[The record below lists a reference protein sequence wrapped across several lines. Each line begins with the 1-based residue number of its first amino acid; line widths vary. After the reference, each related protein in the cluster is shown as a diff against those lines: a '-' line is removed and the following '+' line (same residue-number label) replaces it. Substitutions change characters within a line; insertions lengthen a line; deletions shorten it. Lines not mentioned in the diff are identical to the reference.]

1 MRRTLVLIST
11 ISMLGAGSAL
21 AAPGSGDLWEVTTQ
35 MSMDGMPAGMVPTRT
50 QQVCSAREWTKPP
63 IAQDEKH
70 KCDVTDWSN
79 TPTKSTWKMHC
90 PEDKMEGTGEITR
103 TSPDAYTGVMN
114 MTSPHGSM
122 TMNIAGKKVGVC
134 DAEAAKAGREAQM
147 AQIQSQA
154 AAAQKSAD
162 DAKAQAC
169 KATADSMDPKML
181 DMQAQVCDPAT
192 YKPML
197 CGKASSDDGFKE
209 LKGRPADAENGL
221 AAVAKYCGMDVAA
234 KEKDLCKKAAA
245 GESDLAYVARNCPD
259 EAAPIAQRECAG
271 RDYTALAGTKYAGF
285 CAAYA
290 AAHPTPGASPPPA
303 DAKAKAKKTLKGL
316 FGH

>member
-1 MRRTLVLIST
+1 MRRTLVLTTSLV
-11 ISMLGAGSAL
+11 LGATAAL
-21 AAPGSGDLWEVTTQ
+21 AAPGSGDLWEVTTV
-35 MSMDGMPAGMVPTRT
+35 MSMEGMPAGMMQPRT
-50 QQVCSAREWTKPP
+50 QQVCSARDWTKPP

-90 PEDKMEGTGEITR
+90 PADQMDGTGEITR
-103 TSPDAYTGVMN
+103 TSPDAYTGVMK
-114 MTSPHGSM
+114 MTSPHG
-122 TMNIAGKKVGVC
+122 TMNMNLTGKKIGPC
-134 DAEAAKAGREAQM
+134 DAEAAQAGREAQM
-147 AQIQSQA
+147 AQVQAQA

-169 KATADSMDPKML
+169 KATAESMDPRML
-181 DMQAQVCDPAT
+181 DMQAQVCDAAT
-192 YKPML
+192 YKPMM
-197 CGKASSDDGFKE
+197 CAKASSDEGFKE

-285 CAAYA
+285 CATYA
-290 AAHPTPGASPPPA
+290 ANHPGASPPPA
-303 DAKAKAKKTLKGL
+303 DAKAKAKKTLKSL

>member
-1 MRRTLVLIST
+1 MRRKTLALS
-11 ISMLGAGSAL
+11 LL
-21 AAPGSGDLWEVTTQ
+21 AATSAFATPGSGDLWEVTTQ
-35 MSMDGMPAGMVPTRT
+35 MSMEGMPAGMMPART

-70 KCDVTDWSN
+70 KCDVSDWTN

-90 PEDKMEGTGEITR
+90 PEEKMDGTGEITR
-103 TSPDAYTGVMN
+103 TSPDAYTGVIN
-114 MTSPHGSM
+114 MTSPHGAM
-122 TMNIAGKKVGVC
+122 TMNLAGKKIGPC
-134 DAEAAKAGREAQM
+134 DAEAAQAGREAQM
-147 AQIQSQA
+147 AQVQA
-154 AAAQKSAD
+154 QMAAAQKAGD

-169 KATADSMDPKML
+169 KATADAMDPRML
-181 DMQAQVCDPAT
+181 DMQAQVCESAT

-197 CGKASSDDGFKE
+197 CAKASSDEGFKE

-259 EAAPIAQRECAG
+259 EAATSPTRFSIEASSPRQAPSRFCRSSVRFCTTRPTRQANRVTAG
-271 RDYTALAGTKYAGF
+271 I
-285 CAAYA
+285 
-290 AAHPTPGASPPPA
+290 
-303 DAKAKAKKTLKGL
+303 
-316 FGH
+316 